1 MTRQSHME
9 RKIPRDRKHPQSSN
23 KRAIKKGPIQAAP
36 SEVKPKPPAT
46 PPPSQAHLHSAE
58 EACHCQLIQ
67 KLMTWITVLPLRG
80 SHSFEEKQ
88 LFPDGSLG
96 KALFKGSP
104 QQWLGSHTWKGKS
117 PETEKHPQSSKKG
130 QKHTGPIRAA
140 PSKAM
145 PLPLPVPAST
155 QAHLHSAEEACHC
168 QLIQKLMTWITVLQF
183 RGSHSFEV
191 KQLFPDGSLG
201 KAQFKGSPQQ

>member
-23 KRAIKKGPIQAAP
+23 KRAIEKGPIQAAP

-104 QQWLGSHTWKGKS
+104 QQWLGSHTWKGRS
-117 PETEKHPQSSKKG
+117 TETESILSHPIKGQSKK
-130 QKHTGPIRAA
+130 A
-140 PSKAM
+140 PSRQHHQRQ
-145 PLPLPVPAST
+145 SHRHH
-155 QAHLHSAEEACHC
+155 HLHRPTC
-168 QLIQKLMTWITVLQF
+168 IQQKKHVTSSGIAYQMGL
-183 RGSHSFEV
+183 
-191 KQLFPDGSLG
+191 
-201 KAQFKGSPQQ
+201 